1 MKKLIRDGKV
11 AVLVSPGFGAGWYTW
26 NSYHPECLYDPEIA
40 EIVLGGIN
48 REAYEKIIKIAKSKY
63 GDDFYAGGAEQLE
76 VEWIPIGGRFLLD
89 EYDGSERLTREEDC
103 PWIIAEAE

>member
-26 NSYHPECLYDPEIA
+26 NNCHPECLYDPDIA

-48 REAYEKIIKIAKSKY
+48 GDAIRKIRKIAKIKY
-63 GDDFYAGGAEQLE
+63 GKNFYTGGASQLE
-76 VEWIPIGGRFLLD
+76 VEWIPIGSRFLLD
-89 EYDGSERLTREEDC
+89 EYDGSETLTREEDC
-103 PWIIAEAE
+103 PWHTAEVE